1 MERLRGLGSIHG
13 GKEGTAECLAGI
25 YLYSRIEPAG
35 TWTFQ
40 WDRAA
45 ARYGATGYGV
55 AVLAQPRRRARTGWY
70 RNERASGTTVLGKKD
85 TWLGDEAR
93 HQRLGSNEPE
103 THVQVA
109 GKNGTRQPRAV
120 PSQRGGSATTARPPV
135 IPPPIQRHVAESQTP
150 VSRRR
155 SLPQTRKLAHGGN
168 LGTSQMR
175 QRKRNDILHTG
186 WGRAKLQDGAR
197 LHYTLKSANPAA
209 GLIPLPSPSVHL
221 AGAWGSALGSGG
233 RRASPPRFLSRGYL
247 SPSVRSPRCTC
258 DASQRGGG
266 SIGSA
271 GAPGG
276 DFSQFRA
283 AGPIQVNNERHRSP
297 GRISAQRR
305 KVQRPARREET
316 RRCDRWMS
324 ASWVH
329 AMYSGGT
336 FRQRGTASLPASS
349 FFFSFFSLPPE
360 TPEGGEEANPKGRKP
375 LRPRSFPPRWLG
387 GPAQW
392 TAPHGRGAPHRHHAR
407 APSFRLCGLSEN
419 PTGGYVGTLGV
430 DSVEVATRAT
440 HCTLTLSF
448 LPCPEHPTPP
458 AQDPSTGPRA
468 QDPAGAPIHQSS
480 GTLRD
485 SPAVTSSDVKP
496 TSPLADDVACT
507 LHQRPSRRIDA
518 ISARVPLFAPP
529 PTLDHRQGLRLL
541 AQSLTTR
548 DITEQQNLGNFP
560 STPGI

>member
-1 MERLRGLGSIHG
+1 MGSRCCPVRGHGLRGR
-13 GKEGTAECLAGI
+13 GTC
-25 YLYSRIEPAG
+25 PAAAACSYWLVPKRASERDDG
-35 TWTFQ
+35 TWKK
-40 WDRAA
+40 
-45 ARYGATGYGV
+45 RY
-55 AVLAQPRRRARTGWY
+55 LARRRGPTSASRQQRARDPCPSSWQKRY
-70 RNERASGTTVLGKKD
+70 ATT
-85 TWLGDEAR
+85 AR
-93 HQRLGSNEPE
+93 RP
-103 THVQVA
+103 
-109 GKNGTRQPRAV
+109 QPT
-120 PSQRGGSATTARPPV
+120 GGSATTARPPV

-155 SLPQTRKLAHGGN
+155 SLPQTRKLAHRGN

-392 TAPHGRGAPHRHHAR
+392 AAPHGRGAPHRHHAR

-548 DITEQQNLGNFP
+548 DITEQQNLGRFP
-560 STPGI
+560 LHSRYKNKNNKIIKKGKGKKKNPSRPSEGRHRI